1 MYIDMDMDMDMHIF
15 SYWHARADQMS
26 ARNDP
31 KQTLKQPSIPNQ
43 PEMGSYFG
51 YLLQVAI

>member
-1 MYIDMDMDMDMHIF
+1 MYIDMDMDMHIF